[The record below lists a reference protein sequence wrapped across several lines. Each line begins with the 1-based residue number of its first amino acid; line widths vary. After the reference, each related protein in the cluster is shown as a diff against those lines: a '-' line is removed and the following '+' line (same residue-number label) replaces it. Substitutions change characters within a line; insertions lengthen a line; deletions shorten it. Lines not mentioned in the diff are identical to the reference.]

1 MNHPERLSR
10 QQKEQRKEEKF
21 RRGLSIKRVQ
31 ILCNSLQNGSFDSIK
46 AQSQLDLL
54 PKVRPDKQE
63 AKSVSNVKNALRSFS
78 FIDRII
84 STSHR
89 SYEDTRL
96 KYDLIADLN
105 GQNLDCIGI
114 QVKSSQRAI
123 IKFFGQINPD
133 YPEKKIQE
141 VLNQRR
147 LVVLNGQ
154 ASISTIQENFL
165 KQFSAVNNFY
175 SGKSLI

>member
-10 QQKEQRKEEKF
+10 QRKEERKEEKF

-31 ILCNSLQNGSFDSIK
+31 ILCNSLQDGFLDSAK

-63 AKSVSNVKNALRSFS
+63 AKSVANVKNALRSFP

-105 GQNLDCIGI
+105 GENIDYIGI
-114 QVKSSQRAI
+114 QVKSSRRAI
-123 IKFFGQINPD
+123 VRFFEQINPD
-133 YPEKKIQE
+133 YPEKKIQD

-154 ASISTIQENFL
+154 APIPTIQEDFL
-165 KQFSAVNNFY
+165 KQFTAVNNFY